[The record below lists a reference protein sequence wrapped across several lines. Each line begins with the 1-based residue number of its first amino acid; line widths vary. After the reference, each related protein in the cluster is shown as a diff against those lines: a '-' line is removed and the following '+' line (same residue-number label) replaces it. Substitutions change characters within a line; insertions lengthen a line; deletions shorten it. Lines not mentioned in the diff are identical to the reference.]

1 MGQGRNWS
9 KQELL
14 YLRKYWATAD
24 DPERIAR
31 KLNRTVNG
39 IRQKACQLGLQRDR
53 GSMIWPPEK
62 VRKLK
67 KLYPN
72 HSNEWIAKKL
82 GTTKGAVMGKANV
95 LHLLKDPEWKREQN
109 LKSCFKKGHVPKNK
123 GKKWDEFLDKE
134 KQEAIRRTTF
144 KKGNIPPNHKPVGYE
159 RKTKDG
165 YWEVKVAEPRTF
177 KAKHRLLW
185 EQHHGPIPKGV
196 NIVFI
201 DGNTDN
207 ITIENLRA
215 ETLAEKF
222 NRCCSIHTTLPP
234 EVRELVHLKG
244 ALSRQLNKVTGEKP
258 KRTRKRRENNLT
270 EQTYE

>member
-1 MGQGRNWS
+1 MRGKNWS

-31 KLNRTVNG
+31 KLNRSVSA
-39 IRQKACQLGLQRDR
+39 IRQKANILGLRRDR
-53 GSMIWPPEK
+53 ANMIWPTAM

-72 HSNEWIAKKL
+72 HTNEWIANKL
-82 GTTKGAVMGKANV
+82 GTTPGAIGGKAFV
-95 LHLLKDPEWKREQN
+95 LGLRKDRVWLMEVSKKGQ
-109 LKSCFKKGHVPKNK
+109 FKKGHIPKNK
-123 GKKWDEFLDKE
+123 GKKWDEYLSKE
-134 KQEAIRRTTF
+134 KQEAILRTTF
-144 KKGNIPPNHKPVGYE
+144 KKGTVPSNHKPVGYE

-165 YWEVKVAEPRTF
+165 YWEIKVAEPNLF
-177 KAKHRLLW
+177 KAKHRILW

-215 ETLAEKF
+215 ETMVEKF

-234 EVRELVHLKG
+234 EIRELVQLKG
-244 ALSRQLNKVTGEKP
+244 ALNRQLNKVTGEKP
-258 KRTRKRRENNLT
+258 KRTRKRREKQSKGI
-270 EQTYE
+270 EE

>member
-1 MGQGRNWS
+1 MGKGRNWS
-9 KQELL
+9 KQDLL

-31 KLNRTVNG
+31 KLNRSVSA
-39 IRQKACQLGLQRDR
+39 IRQKANILGLRRDQAN
-53 GSMIWPPEK
+53 MIWPPAM

-82 GTTKGAVMGKANV
+82 GTTKGAVEGKAHA
-95 LHLLKDPEWKREQN
+95 LHLRKDPEWKREVYKKGQ
-109 LKSCFKKGHVPKNK
+109 FKKGHVPQNK
-123 GKKWDEFLDKE
+123 GKKWDEYLSKE
-134 KQEAIRRTTF
+134 KQEIIRRSSF
-144 KKGNIPPNHKPVGYE
+144 KKGYVPPNHKPVGYE

-177 KAKHRLLW
+177 KSKHRILW

-234 EVRELVHLKG
+234 EIRELVQLKG
-244 ALSRQLNKVTGEKP
+244 VLNRQLNKVTGEKP
-258 KRTRKRRENNLT
+258 KRTRKRREKQSNET
-270 EQTYE
+270 DV